1 MNQSAILYQEHMMT
15 ETTQTKQHLISLF
28 AEQPCWMIEPLA
40 TQLHYS
46 IPSVRRFLV
55 QTGYYSSFTH
65 NGGWYTLHSI
75 PRFAN
80 DGLWFYDDIGFS
92 KIGSL
97 TSTLIHLVQRSPSGM
112 TAEQLGEKLR
122 CRCHSVLVQLFR
134 QGRLQRQ
141 KMGRSHVYLAI
152 DPETAAIQRQSLQV
166 SPAVHLP
173 AEIAVLIL
181 AEFIRNP
188 QSGFTEL
195 SKAIARKA
203 LIRVDVA
210 MIQTLF
216 EQHGLKK
223 MTQTVAPRLGRL

>member
-1 MNQSAILYQEHMMT
+1 MNLNAILYQRHMMT

-40 TQLHYS
+40 TQLRYS

-65 NGGWYTLHSI
+65 NGGWYTLRSI
-75 PRFAN
+75 PCFAN
-80 DGLWFYDDIGFS
+80 DGLWFHDDIGFS

-122 CRCHSVLVQLFR
+122 CRCHSVLVQLCR

-141 KMGRSHVYLAI
+141 KMGRSHVYLTI

-166 SPAVHLP
+166 APAVQLP

-188 QSGFTEL
+188 QSGFADL
-195 SKAIARKA
+195 SKTIARRTHIK
-203 LIRVDVA
+203 VDVA
-210 MIQTLF
+210 MVQRLF

-223 MTQTVAPRLGRL
+223 MTQTAAPRPGRH

>member
-1 MNQSAILYQEHMMT
+1 MT

-28 AEQPCWMIEPLA
+28 AEKPCWMIEPLA
-40 TQLHYS
+40 AQLRYS

-55 QTGYYSSFTH
+55 QTGYYNSFTH
-65 NGGWYTLHSI
+65 NGGWYTLRSI

-80 DGLWFYDDIGFS
+80 DGLWFYDNIGFS

-195 SKAIARKA
+195 SKAISRRSH
-203 LIRVDVA
+203 IRVDVA

-223 MTQTVAPRLGRL
+223 MTQTAAPKPGKH

>member
-1 MNQSAILYQEHMMT
+1 
-15 ETTQTKQHLISLF
+15 
-28 AEQPCWMIEPLA
+28 MIDPLA
-40 TQLHYS
+40 AQLRYS

-75 PRFAN
+75 PRFGK
-80 DGLWFYDDIGFS
+80 DSLWFYDDIGFS

-97 TSTLIHLVQRSPSGM
+97 TNTLIHLVQRSPSGM

-122 CRCHSVLVQLFR
+122 CRCHSVLVQLCR
-134 QGRLQRQ
+134 QRRLQRQ
-141 KMGRSHVYLAI
+141 KTGRSHVYLAV
-152 DPETAAIQRQSLQV
+152 DPETADIQRQSLQV
-166 SPAVHLP
+166 SPAVQLP
-173 AEIAVLIL
+173 AEIALLIL

-188 QSGFTEL
+188 QSDFTDL
-195 SKAIARKA
+195 SKTIARRTH
-203 LIRVDVA
+203 IRVDVT

-223 MTQTVAPRLGRL
+223 MTQTVVPGRGRH